1 MALKTFVK
9 INGVT
14 NLSDAR
20 YCAGMGVQVLGFV
33 CEENHANY
41 INPTTYTAI
50 TEWLAGV
57 AFSAEFDDYSP
68 QQITDTLAL
77 YPTVQYVQITN
88 PQHVAPLQRLQKSLI
103 LRLEADEH
111 TDIVRMADFMR
122 DHHEGIAYFLVENT
136 ASHPH
141 QELQED
147 LLHLAKQYPI
157 LLGFG
162 VRPDNAQRIAEES
175 PLAGIALRGGE
186 KIKPGYRYF
195 DALADILEAIEE
207 D

>member
-9 INGVT
+9 ISEVT
-14 NLSDAR
+14 NLSNAR

-33 CEENHANY
+33 REENHSSY
-41 INPTTYTAI
+41 VDPTIYTAI

-57 AFSAEFDDYSP
+57 AFAAEFDHYSP
-68 QQITDTLAL
+68 QQIEATLAL
-77 YPTVQYVQITN
+77 YPNVQYVQITN
-88 PQHVAPLQRLQKSLI
+88 PQHVAPLQRLQKPLI
-103 LRLEADEH
+103 LCLEADKH
-111 TDIVRMADFMR
+111 ADIVSMADLMR
-122 DHHEGIAYFLVENT
+122 DYHAGVTYFLVENT

-141 QELQED
+141 RELQED

-162 VRPDNAQRIAEES
+162 VYPDNAQSIAEES
-175 PLAGIALRGGE
+175 ALAGIALRGGE
-186 KIKPGYRYF
+186 EIKPGYRNF

>member
-1 MALKTFVK
+1 MALKIFVK

-41 INPTTYTAI
+41 TDPTTYTAI

-57 AFSAEFDDYSP
+57 AFAAEFDQYSL
-68 QQITDTLAL
+68 QQIEVALAS
-77 YPTVQYVQITN
+77 YPSVQYVQITN

-103 LRLEADEH
+103 LRLDADEYA
-111 TDIVRMADFMR
+111 DIVSMADLMR
-122 DHHEGIAYFLVENT
+122 DHHEGVTYFLVENT

-141 QELQED
+141 RELQED
-147 LLHLAKQYPI
+147 LLDLAKQYPI

-162 VRPDNAQRIAEES
+162 IHPDNARRMAEES
-175 PLAGIALRGGE
+175 LLAGIALRGGE
-186 KIKPGYRYF
+186 EIKPGYRNF
-195 DALADILEAIEE
+195 DALADILEVIEE